1 MIFLNKSSNLRAI
14 MMKMMKNFMMR
25 KLTVERNITEEQLKK
40 QTEVIYVLTHNARKY
55 MVQRV
60 A

>member
-40 QTEVIYVLTHNARKY
+40 
-55 MVQRV
+55 
-60 A
+60 